1 MTEEQAKF
9 IGKWLVDNY
18 NRPISDVEKELIK
31 QAIDHSQSIQELV
44 SVLLVMMGTH

>member
-18 NRPISDVEKELIK
+18 NRQLSEAEKEALK
-31 QAIDHSQSIQELV
+31 QAIEKSHNIQELL